1 MIASLVRPGVGFE
14 IRSVRIGFEM
24 DTLTHGQNL
33 FTSTI
38 IFPFQ
43 RRSTKGRRRFVC
55 HRRHINLVIDGVFEK
70 KALPKTRSKTM
81 IYDPVNSK
89 ALARINL

>member
-1 MIASLVRPGVGFE
+1 
-14 IRSVRIGFEM
+14 M
-24 DTLTHGQNL
+24 DSFF

-43 RRSTKGRRRFVC
+43 RRSTKARRRFVC
-55 HRRHINLVIDGVFEK
+55 HRRNKNLAIEGVFQ

-81 IYDPVNSK
+81 IYNPVNPE
-89 ALARINL
+89 ALACINL